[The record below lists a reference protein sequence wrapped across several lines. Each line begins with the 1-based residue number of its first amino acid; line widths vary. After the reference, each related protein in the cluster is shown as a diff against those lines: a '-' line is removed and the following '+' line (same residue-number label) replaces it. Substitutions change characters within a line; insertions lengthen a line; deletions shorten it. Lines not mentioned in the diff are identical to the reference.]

1 MPALLSVLGLG
12 SPRNQSAHYLSDTNP
27 QILAEKVDM
36 VGSAKISKA
45 QKIALSILDTHEQLK
60 KLPDYRPGEDINRL
74 LGNLVRT
81 CVQIHPPSV
90 IQQILGFPGLQQML
104 PSLRTI
110 CSEAESC
117 LENHWAQHTLSLA
130 DQGPDAVL
138 NALQTDFP
146 YFQNYVDLAR
156 LELSA
161 IRAAMPPPSDT
172 TNTNA
177 LKKITFIGSGPLPL
191 TSWCLLDEIRQNCSS
206 TENIPT
212 ITNIDMSPTA
222 ISVSSQLNA
231 VLGPWGQGMEFL
243 CGEAGSS
250 CPSLA
255 DSDVVY
261 VAALV
266 GLSQE
271 DKEDI
276 FLNVVKTMKPG
287 ALLVIRSAW
296 GLRTCLYPEVSVN
309 TERLLE
315 VLEPYAVVH
324 PYTDVIN
331 SVVVARVRE

>member
-12 SPRNQSAHYLSDTNP
+12 SPRNQSAHYLSNANQQTLD
-27 QILAEKVDM
+27 ILAEKVDIM
-36 VGSAKISKA
+36 GSAKIAKA
-45 QKIALSILDTHEQLK
+45 QKIALNILDTHDQLK
-60 KLPDYRPGEDINRL
+60 KLPNYRPGDDINRL
-74 LGNLVRT
+74 LGCLVRT

-90 IQQILGFPGLQQML
+90 IQQILEFPGLQQML

-138 NALQTDFP
+138 NALQIDFP

-161 IRAAMPPPSDT
+161 IRAAMSPSD
-172 TNTNA
+172 TNA

-191 TSWCLLDEIRQNCSS
+191 TSWCLLDEIRQTCSS
-206 TENIPT
+206 TDNIPT

-222 ISVSSQLNA
+222 IDVSSRLNA
-231 VLGPWGQGMEFL
+231 VLGPWGEGMEFV
-243 CGEAGSS
+243 CGEAGSCS
-250 CPSLA
+250 ISLA

-271 DKEDI
+271 DKEEI
-276 FLNVVKTMKPG
+276 FLNVVRTMRPG

-315 VLEPYAVVH
+315 VLQPCAVVH
-324 PYTDVIN
+324 PYTDVVN

>member
-12 SPRNQSAHYLSDTNP
+12 SPKNQSVHYLADTNP
-27 QILAEKVDM
+27 QNLDTLVEQVDIM
-36 VGSAKISKA
+36 ANAKITKA
-45 QKIALSILDTHEQLK
+45 QMVALTILDTHEQLK
-60 KLPDYRPGEDINRL
+60 KLSNYRPGKEINRL
-74 LGNLVRT
+74 LGNLVHT

-90 IQQILGFPGLQQML
+90 IQQILNFPGLQQML

-110 CSEAESC
+110 CSEAECC
-117 LENHWAQHTLSLA
+117 LENHWAEHALSFA
-130 DQGPDAVL
+130 NQGSDAVL
-138 NALQTDFP
+138 KALQIDFP
-146 YFQNYVDLAR
+146 YFHNYVDLAR

-161 IRAAMPPPSDT
+161 IRAAMPT
-172 TNTNA
+172 TE

-191 TSWCLLDEIRQNCSS
+191 TSWCLLDEIRQTSDN
-206 TENIPT
+206 TPT
-212 ITNIDMSPTA
+212 ITNIDMSPSA
-222 ISVSSQLNA
+222 IATSLHLNA
-231 VLGPWGQGMEFL
+231 VLGPWGEEMEFF

-250 CPSLA
+250 SISLA

-271 DKEDI
+271 DKEEI
-276 FLNVVKTMKPG
+276 FLNVVRTMRPG

-315 VLEPYAVVH
+315 VLEPCAVVH
-324 PYTDVIN
+324 PYTDVVN

>member
-12 SPRNQSAHYLSDTNP
+12 SPRNQSAHYLSDMNP
-27 QILAEKVDM
+27 QNLDILAEKVDM
-36 VGSAKISKA
+36 IGSAKITKA
-45 QKIALSILDTHEQLK
+45 QAIALSILDTHEQLK
-60 KLPDYRPGEDINRL
+60 KLPNYRPGEEINRL
-74 LGNLVRT
+74 LGNLVHI

-90 IQQILGFPGLQQML
+90 IQQILDFPGLQQML

-110 CSEAESC
+110 CSEAEGC
-117 LENHWAQHTLSLA
+117 LENHWAQRTLALA
-130 DQGPDAVL
+130 DQGHETL
-138 NALQTDFP
+138 LKALQTDFP
-146 YFQNYVDLAR
+146 YFQNYIDLAR

-161 IRAAMPPPSDT
+161 IRAAITDPV
-172 TNTNA
+172 
-177 LKKITFIGSGPLPL
+177 KKITFIGSGPLPF
-191 TSWCLLDEIRQNCSS
+191 TSWCLLDEIRKTATSPDD
-206 TENIPT
+206 TIPT

-222 ISVSSQLNA
+222 IDISSQLNTA
-231 VLGPWGQGMEFL
+231 LGPWGEGMEFL

-250 CPSLA
+250 SISLA

-271 DKEDI
+271 DKEEI
-276 FLNVVKTMKPG
+276 FLNVVRTMRPG

-309 TERLLE
+309 TDRLLE
-315 VLEPYAVVH
+315 VLEPCAVVH
-324 PYTDVIN
+324 PYTDVVN